1 MKLKKL
7 FKQVGVGFM
16 RVITLN
22 FNLWFKE
29 TELGWKRNK
38 KDKKKSREELL
49 LEDYENGK
57 ILQVNNN
64 KDNKEYFK
72 SIQNERYN

>member
-1 MKLKKL
+1 MKFKL
-7 FKQVGVGFM
+7 PEF
-16 RVITLN
+16 
-22 FNLWFKE
+22 
-29 TELGWKRNK
+29 KRNK

-57 ILQVNNN
+57 ILQVDNN

>member
-57 ILQVNNN
+57 ILQVDNN